1 MANRSGF
8 ADDIR
13 TAHRLARL
21 LGQDST
27 MVGRMLAAG
36 YEQSTCRVQQLGI
49 ASGKLPPQQMRQML
63 DELTQMGD
71 LPSSVECVDNGE
83 RFIGLDALQAL
94 ARASD
99 EGRAEL
105 FNGLFNSNNPEAI
118 FRFWPI
124 DYDKCMGNLNRGYD
138 DLIVALQKPTYA
150 ERLQALDFV
159 DLKLELVRRDGPV
172 RMMLS
177 SDWPS
182 MMLLPGMNRA
192 IERTES
198 TNMQGRLTQL
208 SLALELFKS
217 EHGNYPSS
225 LTELVPSYL
234 AAVPIDSFSC
244 KPLMYQRSEKGYSLY
259 SVGPNMN
266 DDGGKEDDIV
276 TGIP

>member
-1 MANRSGF
+1 
-8 ADDIR
+8 
-13 TAHRLARL
+13 
-21 LGQDST
+21 
-27 MVGRMLAAG
+27 
-36 YEQSTCRVQQLGI
+36 
-49 ASGKLPPQQMRQML
+49 
-63 DELTQMGD
+63 
-71 LPSSVECVDNGE
+71 
-83 RFIGLDALQAL
+83 
-94 ARASD
+94 
-99 EGRAEL
+99 
-105 FNGLFNSNNPEAI
+105 
-118 FRFWPI
+118 
-124 DYDKCMGNLNRGYD
+124 
-138 DLIVALQKPTYA
+138 
-150 ERLQALDFV
+150 
-159 DLKLELVRRDGPV
+159 
-172 RMMLS
+172 
-177 SDWPS
+177 